1 MRKYNNKSN
10 ISGKIIEQYREKLKM
25 SRDELASQLQL
36 LGINIDRTGILRIE
50 NNQVILK
57 DFELVAICKI
67 LKINYK
73 DLEFATQKI
82 YFIQFHLFLIALTL
96 FVYLSLHQ

>member
-10 ISGKIIEQYREKLKM
+10 ISGKIIEQYREELKM

-73 DLEFATQKI
+73 DLENELNTK
-82 YFIQFHLFLIALTL
+82 
-96 FVYLSLHQ
+96 